1 MGPVKTTGHRFL
13 FSNNMQNEEQ
23 HKRAVEAMN
32 GKANMSRQ
40 QKRANERAN
49 SEAKDA
55 FEGLV
60 KQFWDVFFDNSPT
73 DQIVIDKEKEVI
85 AKWKMYCERRRL
97 LPAAFTMVSEACK
110 TIREDYEKAKAE

>member
-1 MGPVKTTGHRFL
+1 MEP
-13 FSNNMQNEEQ
+13 N
-23 HKRAVEAMN
+23 N
-32 GKANMSRQ
+32 GKPAMTRL

-60 KQFWDVFFDNSPT
+60 KQFWDVFFNNSPT
-73 DQIVIDKEKEVI
+73 DQIVIDKEKEVL

-97 LPAAFTMVSEACK
+97 LPAAFTMVSEVCK